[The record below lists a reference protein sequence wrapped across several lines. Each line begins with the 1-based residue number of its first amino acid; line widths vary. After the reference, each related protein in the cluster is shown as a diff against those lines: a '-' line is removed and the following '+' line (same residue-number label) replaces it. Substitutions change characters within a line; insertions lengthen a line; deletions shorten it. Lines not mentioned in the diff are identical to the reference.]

1 MAESVS
7 SVLAGDNQPIA
18 GLVLQKATWV
28 ASSTIIH
35 HPPSASGASV
45 CIRMSLLTDIYM
57 TRSVKL
63 DKKRIQSNQLCCWP
77 PHLPRGHAQTWA
89 SITLLLGLPQT
100 MPGKVCLWRFVT
112 TRKTQFISDMSEFLL
127 GPECIPASTAIS
139 GQCLSDRHRI
149 LPTSSDHQSLQQ
161 LQYVGT
167 PEATALFIPTP
178 SKAI

>member
-1 MAESVS
+1 
-7 SVLAGDNQPIA
+7 
-18 GLVLQKATWV
+18 
-28 ASSTIIH
+28 
-35 HPPSASGASV
+35 
-45 CIRMSLLTDIYM
+45 
-57 TRSVKL
+57 
-63 DKKRIQSNQLCCWP
+63 
-77 PHLPRGHAQTWA
+77 
-89 SITLLLGLPQT
+89 

-167 PEATALFIPTP
+167 REATALFIPTP
-178 SKAI
+178 SKAVCFEKSLCEAGKVMLERFFKALKMEGEGADGPGHQFHRHRLS